1 MRLLILSQGRGID
14 DQPGFQDGARRL
26 LQHGVLTAVRTIPY
40 GTADRRGWA
49 AVWDEAAEAVR
60 DMAADAV
67 LLQHFHTAMPD
78 PTAGIVRL
86 RSAPSAPLI
95 AVTSGDPFGRFLGR
109 PPASLRIGARLAD
122 LTFLTE
128 MGAVARA
135 LVRGGARRVTLMPN
149 GFCQVRFDS
158 DLDERSYRPDFDV
171 AFVGNRIPVRNPA
184 RYLFYAARQRERQVL
199 ALARRYGARF
209 ALFGA
214 GWEGWPGAQGA
225 VAYDRQHEVY
235 RRARVIVGP
244 FPNGRMDYY
253 MSDRAA
259 IAIRSGT
266 PLVDVGI
273 PRVGRIFE
281 DGRHWILHRGLG
293 EMEAACD
300 RLLGWSDAERLAF
313 GRRAA
318 SEIAA
323 RHSQYHRLHAIV
335 RTIAEV
341 RRERVGKPSRPASPV
356 LDYFLPGTD
365 IAAER
370 AFATAG
376 WP

>member
-1 MRLLILSQGRGID
+1 MRLLILAQGRGIG
-14 DQPGFQDGARRL
+14 DQPGLHDAARQL
-26 LQHGVLTAVRTIPY
+26 LQHGVLTAAHTIPY
-40 GTADRRGWA
+40 GAAERQGWA
-49 AVWDEAAEAVR
+49 AVWDEAAAAVR

-67 LLQHFHTAMPD
+67 LLQYFHAPMPD
-78 PTAGIVRL
+78 PTAAIMRL
-86 RSAPSAPLI
+86 RSSPSAPVI

-158 DLDERSYRPDFDV
+158 DLDEKSYRPDFDV
-171 AFVGNRIPVRNPA
+171 VFVGNRIAVRNPA

-225 VAYDRQHEVY
+225 IAYDQQHEVC
-235 RRARVIVGP
+235 RRARIVVGP

-259 IAIRSGT
+259 IAIRSGI
-266 PLVDVGI
+266 PLVDVGV
-273 PRVGRIFE
+273 PRVDRIFE
-281 DGRHWILHRGLG
+281 DGRHWILHRGLRD
-293 EMEAACD
+293 MAAACD
-300 RLLGWSDAERLAF
+300 RLLEWSDAERLAF

-323 RHSQYHRLHAIV
+323 RHSQYHRLRAMV
-335 RTIAEV
+335 QTIAEV
-341 RRERVGKPSRPASPV
+341 RRERLGTLPHPASPV

-365 IAAER
+365 VSAER